1 MELINSIDETF
12 KFENKEIRVLGNY
25 HEPLF
30 VAKDICNILEL
41 SNVTESLRNIPEKW
55 KCSEILNTLTRGKQ
69 TMIILKE
76 PAVYQLIMRS
86 NKPIA
91 QKFQEVVCEEILPTL
106 RKKGEYKIQSIIDEK
121 LKLENENLKLQE
133 EKEELDKK
141 LFEEQKNL
149 IKAKKSLEK
158 NQKKFSQRHKFTE
171 TSGCVYILSDPE
183 NPLNKFKIGF
193 THDINERLASDRT
206 MIPNIKV
213 VFIMY
218 TQYYELFEKIIKIK
232 YEKHFQ
238 FQSHEWILLDKF
250 ENENFLI
257 KGLKDINNVC
267 GFSCKIED
275 DLWKYNL
282 EEPPK
287 IEESKTELNMEDD
300 EKLFEKKHLNFAGKL
315 SLILPTYLLR
325 YEYDKRNAEAAKGFR
340 YCNGFCQTYQNI
352 NFFTMKSLSP
362 LTICMKCDSMI
373 DIANIKI
380 TNGILTA
387 EEIRRDPLLLDIK
400 DDEKICRK
408 CCKIKNK
415 EEFPEKRRQCKT
427 CRNGTRS
434 KYGKDF
440 DNIIEE
446 EIKIL
451 NELTLE
457 HKIVK
462 INLYVKDE
470 LQKIIS
476 YLKIGR
482 KYNDTKQTM
491 TEKIIEYYKNENL

>member
-1 MELINSIDETF
+1 MELINNIDETICF
-12 KFENKEIRVLGNY
+12 NENNIRIIGTYN
-25 HEPLF
+25 EPLF
-30 VAKDICNILEL
+30 VVKDICKILDIKDVSMAL
-41 SNVTESLRNIPEKW
+41 NKIPEKW
-55 KCSEILNTLTRGKQ
+55 KGSKIINTLGGNQDMR
-69 TMIILKE
+69 IINESGLYK
-76 PAVYQLIMRS
+76 LIMRS

-91 QKFQEVVCEEILPTL
+91 QKFQEVVCEDILPSL
-106 RKKGEYKIQSIIDEK
+106 RKKGEYKIQSIID
-121 LKLENENLKLQE
+121 ENLKLQE

-149 IKAKKSLEK
+149 IKAKKSLET
-158 NQKKFSQRHKFTE
+158 NQKKFSQRHKFSE

-193 THDINERLASDRT
+193 THDINERLANDRT

-232 YEKHFQ
+232 YENHFQ

-267 GFSCKIED
+267 GFLCKIED

-287 IEESKTELNMEDD
+287 IEESKTELNMDDD

-325 YEYDKRNAEAAKGFR
+325 YEYDKRNSEAAKGFR

-457 HKIVK
+457 NKIAK
-462 INLYVKDE
+462 INVYVKDE
-470 LQKIIS
+470 LQKIMT

-482 KYNDTKQTM
+482 KFNDTKQTM
-491 TEKIIEYYKNENL
+491 TEKIIEYYKNQNL